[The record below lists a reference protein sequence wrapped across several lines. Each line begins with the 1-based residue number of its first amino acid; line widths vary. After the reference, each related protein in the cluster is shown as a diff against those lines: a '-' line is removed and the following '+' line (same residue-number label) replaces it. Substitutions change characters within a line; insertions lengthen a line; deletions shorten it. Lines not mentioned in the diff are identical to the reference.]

1 MERVLL
7 YWDDLDD
14 IVGAFALMAE
24 RIRKLLLF
32 AAYTTC
38 VASLQIGAILLALS
52 EPPLALAIATIL
64 LVIVLYRETT
74 NPPSRSILA

>member
-24 RIRKLLLF
+24 RIRRLLLF
-32 AAYTTC
+32 TLSAVLVAA
-38 VASLQIGAILLALS
+38 LQIGGILVALNQ
-52 EPPLALAIATIL
+52 PPLALAIATIL
-64 LVIVLYRETT
+64 LVTLLYRETT
-74 NPPSRSILA
+74 NPQIRSVLA

>member
-32 AAYTTC
+32 AVCTTC
-38 VASLQIGAILLALS
+38 VACLQIGAILLALS

-64 LVIVLYRETT
+64 LVTVLYRETT